1 VRFVEARQA
10 EGGVLERERS
20 VVTVVASA
28 NVIESKSRGKA
39 TMTKIHPY
47 LPTKRILWLASALM
61 VAGVVS
67 GCAAD
72 AKVLD
77 AQQIEQQYGVSG
89 AYTGS
94 IATPD
99 GPMHGTIIPIT
110 LDDGPHGTVDR
121 STTTSQ

>member
-1 VRFVEARQA
+1 
-10 EGGVLERERS
+10 
-20 VVTVVASA
+20 
-28 NVIESKSRGKA
+28 
-39 TMTKIHPY
+39 MTKIHPY